1 MLLTIR
7 VELFYR
13 AEKSCRHAAKVE
25 SAEPE
30 SKRPELGLMKLL
42 PALIMLQKNVTFYCM
57 GNIAST
63 GTTSNSSASFPLCS

>member
-42 PALIMLQKNVTFYCM
+42 LVLIML
-57 GNIAST
+57 
-63 GTTSNSSASFPLCS
+63 